1 MLFWSGLWKR
11 HVTSGIQAAKSYITP
26 GTATK
31 TDASYLS
38 KKVYIKNTTDTTNK
52 KSVSPDIGSKPK
64 PKVKQQ
70 IKEFSK
76 MKCVIKSAIT

>member
-11 HVTSGIQAAKSYITP
+11 HVASSIQAAKSYITL

-38 KKVYIKNTTDTTNK
+38 KKVDIKNPTDTTNK

-70 IKEFSK
+70 LKKFINIE
-76 MKCVIKSAIT
+76 CVIII